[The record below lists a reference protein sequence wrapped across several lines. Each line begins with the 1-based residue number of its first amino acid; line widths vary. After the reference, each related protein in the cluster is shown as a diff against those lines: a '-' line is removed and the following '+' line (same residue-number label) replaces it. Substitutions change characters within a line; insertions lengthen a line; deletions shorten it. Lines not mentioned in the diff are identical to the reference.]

1 MIEKIYKKAIYA
13 LARVAVKYIE
23 LRKKREQKKIKQNK
37 SANLTNSTKS
47 CTDAEYNKK
56 VVAEINHNNTAAVA
70 ESKNNIDVVD
80 LSKDEELK
88 DVEQKPLTN
97 EDKLDLLLAQMMQ
110 TPEKSSEKVTQV
122 HKQNQ
127 NVDENISQEQK
138 IEEIIPVKYVTPA
151 PDITIDIEKNIE
163 IEKEYQ
169 QTKKE
174 NQPEDISVH
183 IEKEISKKASEDNRA
198 GNIESGNKEA
208 ENKEAENKST
218 ENNEGTSGYRS
229 IMTDDYDRYSDDLGI
244 KELRQELR
252 RVKYN
257 NKFAATLFNTIG
269 TLVVVA
275 AAAILVANLWLPI
288 LKVTGTSMS
297 PTLQEGQVLMA
308 SKGHDFK
315 TGDVIAFYYNNKILV
330 KRVIAMPGDWVNI
343 SDDGTVYVNDIA
355 IDEPYLKEKA
365 LGDCNIELP
374 YQVPESKIF
383 VMGDNR
389 SVSLDSRNTAIGCVS
404 EEQVVG
410 KITFAIWPLSKI
422 GKID

>member
-13 LARVAVKYIE
+13 LARAAVKYIE

-47 CTDAEYNKK
+47 YTDAEYNKK

-97 EDKLDLLLAQMMQ
+97 EDKLDLLLAQMMG
-110 TPEKSSEKVTQV
+110 TPVNSSGKVTQV

-229 IMTDDYDRYSDDLGI
+229 ILTDDYDRYSDDLGI

-257 NKFAATLFNTIG
+257 NKFAATLFNTVG

-288 LKVTGTSMS
+288 LQVTGTSMS

>member
-13 LARVAVKYIE
+13 LARAAVKYIE

-97 EDKLDLLLAQMMQ
+97 EDKLDLLLAQMME
-110 TPEKSSEKVTQV
+110 TSVKSSEKVTQV

-198 GNIESGNKEA
+198 GNIEYGNKEA
-208 ENKEAENKST
+208 ENKESENS
-218 ENNEGTSGYRS
+218 EDTSGYRS
-229 IMTDDYDRYSDDLGI
+229 IMTDDYDRYSDELGI

>member
-1 MIEKIYKKAIYA
+1 MIEKIYKKAVYA

-23 LRKKREQKKIKQNK
+23 LRKKREQKKIRQNE
-37 SANLTNSTKS
+37 SANLINSTKS
-47 CTDAEYNKK
+47 FTYAEYNKK
-56 VVAEINHNNTAAVA
+56 AVAEIHQNNDAAIE

>member
-97 EDKLDLLLAQMMQ
+97 EDKLDLLLAQMME
-110 TPEKSSEKVTQV
+110 TSVKSSEKVTQV
-122 HKQNQ
+122 HKQTQ
-127 NVDENISQEQK
+127 NVDENISQE
-138 IEEIIPVKYVTPA
+138 IAEIIPVKYVTPA
-151 PDITIDIEKNIE
+151 PDITPDIEKNIE
-163 IEKEYQ
+163 IEKEFQ

-174 NQPEDISVH
+174 IQPEDISVH
-183 IEKEISKKASEDNRA
+183 IEKEISRRASEDNRV
-198 GNIESGNKEA
+198 ENKEA

-257 NKFAATLFNTIG
+257 NKFAATLFNTVG

-288 LKVTGTSMS
+288 LQVTGTSMS

-389 SVSLDSRNTAIGCVS
+389 SVSLDSRNTAIGCIS

-410 KITFAIWPLSKI
+410 RVTFAIWPLSKI
-422 GKID
+422 GKVD

>member
-13 LARVAVKYIE
+13 LARAAVKYIE

-70 ESKNNIDVVD
+70 ESKNDIDVVD

-97 EDKLDLLLAQMMQ
+97 EDKLDLLLAQMME
-110 TPEKSSEKVTQV
+110 TSVKSSEKVTQV
-122 HKQNQ
+122 HKQIK
-127 NVDENISQEQK
+127 NVDENISQE
-138 IEEIIPVKYVTPA
+138 IAEIIPVKYVTPA
-151 PDITIDIEKNIE
+151 PDITPDIEKNIE

-174 NQPEDISVH
+174 NRPEDISVH
-183 IEKEISKKASEDNRA
+183 IEKEISRKVSEENRV
-198 GNIESGNKEA
+198 ENKEA

-218 ENNEGTSGYRS
+218 ENNESTSGYRS
-229 IMTDDYDRYSDDLGI
+229 ILTDDYDRYSDELGI

-288 LKVTGTSMS
+288 LQVTGTSMS

>member
-1 MIEKIYKKAIYA
+1 MIEKIYKKAVYA
-13 LARVAVKYIE
+13 LARAAVKYIE
-23 LRKKREQKKIKQNK
+23 LRKKREQKKIGQNK
-37 SANLTNSTKS
+37 SVNLVNSTKS

-56 VVAEINHNNTAAVA
+56 VVAEIDQNNDAANA
-70 ESKNNIDVVD
+70 ESKNDIDVVD

-88 DVEQKPLTN
+88 DVEHKPLTN
-97 EDKLDLLLAQMMQ
+97 EDKLDLLLAQMMG
-110 TPEKSSEKVTQV
+110 TPVNSSEKVTQV
-122 HKQNQ
+122 HKQTQ
-127 NVDENISQEQK
+127 DVDENISQE
-138 IEEIIPVKYVTPA
+138 IAEIIPVKYVTPT
-151 PDITIDIEKNIE
+151 PDIIPDIEKNIE

-174 NQPEDISVH
+174 IQPEDISVH
-183 IEKEISKKASEDNRA
+183 IEKEISRRASEENRT
-198 GNIESGNKEA
+198 
-208 ENKEAENKST
+208 ENKSAEKT
-218 ENNEGTSGYRS
+218 EDTSGYRS

-257 NKFAATLFNTIG
+257 NKFAATLFNTVG

-315 TGDVIAFYYNNKILV
+315 TGDVIAFYFNNKILV